1 MKKHYRG
8 QCLEKKIIQDTT
20 FYCIEPAGHQCPH
33 CYTVNM
39 QDLERLLKASQD
51 RLDVAVAA
59 LRNVSAHCQIAS
71 PRNVAAKE
79 SEYIAMKAL
88 HQIGADQ

>member
-59 LRNVSAHCQIAS
+59 LRDYEKHCPQTWA
-71 PRNVAAKE
+71 RD
-79 SEYIAMKAL
+79 AL
-88 HQIGADQ
+88 NKIGADHAD